1 MYRCEKGVDFLAMRT
16 IVVTAAAAVLI
27 ITSSVY
33 VNDFTAKSSQSA
45 ARMGAGKIAQM
56 AMGEYAVGSLDTGA
70 GRDASLTVPGS
81 VRSVTFGA
89 APGGNTLGNARL
101 SRMYFVEFGDGHNE
115 TYVAAAP
122 FAIGNRSSRAVR
134 DSAVTLYPGTYALEL
149 KSMTVNGTPMVVI
162 YGDFA

>member
-1 MYRCEKGVDFLAMRT
+1 MYGCEKGVDFLAMRT
-16 IVVTAAAAVLI
+16 IVVTAVAAVLI
-27 ITSSVY
+27 ITASVY
-33 VNDFTAKSSQSA
+33 VSDFTVKSSQSA
-45 ARMGAGKIAQM
+45 ARAGADRIAQT
-56 AMGEYAVGSLDTGA
+56 AREEYMTGSLDMGA

-89 APGGNTLGNARL
+89 APGGNTLGRARH

-115 TYVAAAP
+115 TYVAEAP

-134 DSAVTLYPGTYALEL
+134 DSAVILHPGTYALEL